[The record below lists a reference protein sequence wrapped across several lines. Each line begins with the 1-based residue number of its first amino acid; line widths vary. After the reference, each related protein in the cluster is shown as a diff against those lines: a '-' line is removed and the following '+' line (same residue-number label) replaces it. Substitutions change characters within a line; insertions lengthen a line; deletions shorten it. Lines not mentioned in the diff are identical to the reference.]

1 MASTSGNPILRQCT
15 RLLLPGLVECLAK
28 AAASSDEASPPEHV
42 MATVGEINKAFSALF
57 LSLSEDLRTSHR
69 RVEGYRSSLVSSGAR
84 ALGVIMPVLILLL
97 DSSRQPPTPLHTQC
111 VTQLLSLAAASP
123 TAFKDATGRLE
134 QSMKDT
140 LETSVRQALGSK
152 AQSAEPAKPQIS
164 LRSF

>member
-28 AAASSDEASPPEHV
+28 AAASSDEASPPERV
-42 MATVGEINKAFSALF
+42 MATVGEINKALSALF
-57 LSLSEDLRTSHR
+57 LSLSEDLRTYPHTVWECHYSC
-69 RVEGYRSSLVSSGAR
+69 VWPGPR
-84 ALGVIMPVLILLL
+84 ALGVMMPVLILLL
-97 DSSRQPPTPLHTQC
+97 DPSRQPPTPLHTQG
-111 VTQLLSLAAASP
+111 VTQLLSLAAGSP
-123 TAFKDATGRLE
+123 VAFKDATGRLE

-152 AQSAEPAKPQIS
+152 AQSAEPARPQIS